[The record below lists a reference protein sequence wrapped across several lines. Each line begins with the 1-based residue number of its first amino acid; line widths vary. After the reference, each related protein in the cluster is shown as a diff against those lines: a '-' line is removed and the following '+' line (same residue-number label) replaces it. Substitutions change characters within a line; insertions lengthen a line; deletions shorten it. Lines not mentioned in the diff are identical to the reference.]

1 VKKFLLDLFTGPD
14 GKTWAIGRIY
24 SLPMLATG
32 LAVPIAAIVKG
43 APIDFA
49 ALGVMYGGLG
59 GGVMPGRHV
68 RRPGR
73 RGHGHGLGHQPHRTE
88 GAAQ

>member
-1 VKKFLLDLFTGPD
+1 MKKFLLDLFTGPD

-59 GGVMPGRHV
+59 GGVMAMVWGTNPTE
-68 RRPGR
+68 PKEP
-73 RGHGHGLGHQPHRTE
+73 PHE
-88 GAAQ
+88 

>member
-1 VKKFLLDLFTGPD
+1 MKKFLQDLFTGPD

-59 GGVMPGRHV
+59 GGVMAMVWGTNPTEPKEPPG
-68 RRPGR
+68 
-73 RGHGHGLGHQPHRTE
+73 E
-88 GAAQ
+88 